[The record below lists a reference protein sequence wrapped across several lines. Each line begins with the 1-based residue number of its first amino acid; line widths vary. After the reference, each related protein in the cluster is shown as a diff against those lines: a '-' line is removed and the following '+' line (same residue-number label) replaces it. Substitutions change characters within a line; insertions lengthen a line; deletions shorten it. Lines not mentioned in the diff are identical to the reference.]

1 MDLIMNVKSQ
11 ITFSEFSSNSYFF
24 FFFFQFHRADPF
36 FSADLSLYLLGFVVL
51 SIIPQYLEQ
60 SRNCSAFSF
69 SFLFSFLN
77 ARFVGPS

>member
-1 MDLIMNVKSQ
+1 MNVVKSQ

-24 FFFFQFHRADPF
+24 FQFHRADPF
-36 FSADLSLYLLGFVVL
+36 FSGDLSLYLLGFVIL